1 MASENDA
8 SCIDLRL
15 IQYLELKY
23 SYFYSGFLGNE
34 NSNLNS
40 YLITGNF
47 QQNRWALV
55 KYVLLILPALNLS
68 DEKSLSCNLNWF
80 SILWKLGI
88 SADLLAVRWWVG
100 VLS

>member
-47 QQNRWALV
+47 QQNR
-55 KYVLLILPALNLS
+55 
-68 DEKSLSCNLNWF
+68 
-80 SILWKLGI
+80 
-88 SADLLAVRWWVG
+88 
-100 VLS
+100 